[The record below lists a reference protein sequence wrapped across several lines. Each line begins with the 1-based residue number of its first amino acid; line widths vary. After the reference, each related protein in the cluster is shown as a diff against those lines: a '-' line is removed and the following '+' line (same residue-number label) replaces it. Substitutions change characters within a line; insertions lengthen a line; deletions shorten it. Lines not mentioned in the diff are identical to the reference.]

1 MSEWRILIV
10 DDEETYA
17 RALQRLLGRRGIE
30 ADVATTAAEGLV
42 RARRHPYTLVLLD
55 YLLPDGTGL
64 DLISP
69 LRQLKPAP
77 AVLMM
82 TAYGTIENAVEAMR
96 RGATD
101 YVPKSTA
108 LPDVVER
115 VAEAERVARAAR
127 QAPPPAAAPS
137 FAPPAAASP
146 GHGHG
151 HGPVASPAASAAA
164 LSLQQAFLGESPA
177 MREVRARIHEVAA
190 SPDTTVLLHGESGTG
205 KGIAARAIHGL
216 SQRSAEPF
224 VAIDCVALPTPLAES
239 ELFGH
244 EKGAF
249 TGAERQKP
257 GRLEVAS
264 RGTALLDE
272 IGDMEWALQGKL
284 LRVLEERTFE
294 RVGGVRPVS
303 FEARVVAASHRD
315 LSQLVAE
322 KKFRLDLYHR
332 LSVFP
337 IHIPPL
343 RERGDDIVLLAQHFL
358 TEYGTRL
365 GKQLTL
371 SREVCELLMRYDFP
385 GNVRE
390 LRNLMERAAI
400 LAPAAPGVTAIP
412 PELLPP
418 RIAEMTVQRQIA
430 VSGPSGALVSGPGPL
445 HPVAAGAAGGDM
457 PPALTRTSERGLT
470 VTFEPGRDTL
480 ENLERRLLEEALRM
494 AGGKKVKAAEILGI
508 SRFALLRRVEKY
520 GL

>member
-1 MSEWRILIV
+1 MSEWRTLIV

-17 RALQRLLGRRGIE
+17 RALQRLLLRRGIE
-30 ADVATTAAEGLV
+30 ADLATTAAEGLI
-42 RARRHPYTLVLLD
+42 RARQKSYTLVVLD

-64 DLISP
+64 DLIAP
-69 LRQLKPAP
+69 LRQLRPAP

-108 LPDVVER
+108 LADVVER
-115 VAEAERVARAAR
+115 IAEVERVARAA
-127 QAPPPAAAPS
+127 QKTLPAS
-137 FAPPAAASP
+137 GAAS
-146 GHGHG
+146 
-151 HGPVASPAASAAA
+151 
-164 LSLQQAFLGESPA
+164 LSLTQAFLGESA
-177 MREVRARIHEVAA
+177 TMQEVRARIYEVAQ

-205 KGIAARAIHGL
+205 KGIAARAIHSL
-216 SQRSAEPF
+216 SARSPEPF

-257 GRLEVAS
+257 GRLEMAA
-264 RGTALLDE
+264 RGTVLLDE

-294 RVGGVRPVS
+294 RVGGIRPVQLD
-303 FEARVVAASHRD
+303 ARVIAASHRD
-315 LSQLVAE
+315 LAQLVGE
-322 KKFRLDLYHR
+322 KKFRLDLFHR

-337 IHIPPL
+337 INIPPL
-343 RERGDDIVLLAQHFL
+343 RQRGDDIVLLAQHFCSDFAA
-358 TEYGTRL
+358 RL
-365 GKQLTL
+365 GKQLGL
-371 SREVCELLMRYDFP
+371 HREVCELLLHYDFP

-390 LRNLMERAAI
+390 LRNLMERAVI
-400 LAPAAPGVTAIP
+400 LAAPQAGAAGAATAATITP
-412 PELLPP
+412 DLLPP
-418 RIAEMTVQRQIA
+418 RIAEMAVQRRITA
-430 VSGPSGALVSGPGPL
+430 P
-445 HPVAAGAAGGDM
+445 AAGSPPGEAAAAPGTLAARAEG
-457 PPALTRTSERGLT
+457 GLT

>member
-1 MSEWRILIV
+1 MSEWRTLIV

-17 RALQRLLGRRGIE
+17 RGLQRLLGRRGIE
-30 ADVATTAAEGLV
+30 ADVAITAAEGLLK
-42 RARRHPYTLVLLD
+42 ARRHPYILILLD
-55 YLLPDGTGL
+55 HMLPDGSGL
-64 DLISP
+64 DLIVP
-69 LRQLKPAP
+69 LRQGKPAP

-101 YVPKSTA
+101 YVPKSTE

-115 VAEAERVARAAR
+115 VVEAERVARAAR
-127 QAPPPAAAPS
+127 QLPAAAPS
-137 FAPPAAASP
+137 AAS
-146 GHGHG
+146 HG
-151 HGPVASPAASAAA
+151 V
-164 LSLQQAFLGESPA
+164 LQAFLGESA
-177 MREVRARIHEVAA
+177 RMREVRSRITEVAA
-190 SPDTTVLLHGESGTG
+190 SPDTTVLLSGESGTG
-205 KGIAARAIHGL
+205 KGIAARAIHSL
-216 SQRSAEPF
+216 SSRTGEPF

-257 GRLEVAS
+257 GRLEMAG
-264 RGTALLDE
+264 RGTVLLDE
-272 IGDMEWALQGKL
+272 IGDMEFPLQGKL

-294 RVGGVRPVS
+294 RVGGVRPVA
-303 FEARVVAASHRD
+303 FDARVIAASHRD
-315 LSQLVAE
+315 LSELVSE

-337 IHIPPL
+337 IHLPPL
-343 RERGDDIVLLAQHFL
+343 RSRGSDDILLLAGHFL
-358 TEYGTRL
+358 GEFASRL
-365 GKQLTL
+365 GKTLTL
-371 SREVCELLMRYDFP
+371 SREVSDLLTHYDFP

-390 LRNLMERAAI
+390 LRNLMERAVI
-400 LAPAAPGVTAIP
+400 LASPTSTEFTPD
-412 PELLPP
+412 LLPP
-418 RIAEMTVQRQIA
+418 RVAEITLQRQLA
-430 VSGPSGALVSGPGPL
+430 PLSTPS
-445 HPVAAGAAGGDM
+445 D
-457 PPALTRTSERGLT
+457 RGLT

-508 SRFALLRRVEKY
+508 SRFALLRRVEKF